1 MRQMPLRNLHART
14 SARRTPGG
22 LLARSTVAALLAML
36 AALAGCS
43 VSEDEERQLGE
54 DNARQINEQLPL
66 VGDPE
71 VTTYINDLGR
81 RIATR
86 TSRPDLDWRFYVV
99 DSRQV
104 NAFAVPGGFI
114 YVNRGLVERAETMSE
129 LAGVLGHEI
138 GHVVLRHSVKQMEKA
153 GRANVGITLVCSL
166 TGMCNSAV
174 TQMAI
179 SVAGTAWFARHSR
192 MDEAAADSDAV
203 VNVLRVGIDP
213 AGIPRMFETLQRERR
228 ARPGAVE
235 GWFASHPLEEERVER
250 TRLLVQELA
259 GGRGA
264 RLAADSDAY
273 QRFRRRLA
281 AMPPPRM
288 DELPA
293 AERGGR

>member
-1 MRQMPLRNLHART
+1 MNPPAPPVTRPSSFIAVWRGIA
-14 SARRTPGG
+14 
-22 LLARSTVAALLAML
+22 AALLL
-36 AALAGCS
+36 ALAGCS
-43 VSEDEERQLGE
+43 VSEDDERALGE
-54 DNARQINEQLPL
+54 DNARQINEQVPL
-66 VGDPE
+66 VTDPE
-71 VTTYINDLGR
+71 VSAYINDLGR
-81 RIATR
+81 SIASR
-86 TSRPDLDWRFYVV
+86 TSRSSLEWRFYVV

-153 GRANVGITLVCSL
+153 GRANVGITVVCSL

-203 VNVLRVGIDP
+203 GNVLRAGIDP
-213 AGIPRMFETLQRERR
+213 MGIPRMFETLQKERR
-228 ARPGAVE
+228 THPSTVE

-250 TRLLVQELA
+250 TRRLVQELPDT
-259 GGRGA
+259 RTS
-264 RLAADSDAY
+264 RLAADSEAY
-273 QRFRRRLA
+273 QRFRARLA
-281 AMPPPRM
+281 ALPPPAM
-288 DELPA
+288 DALPA
-293 AERGGR
+293 GQSPPGQ